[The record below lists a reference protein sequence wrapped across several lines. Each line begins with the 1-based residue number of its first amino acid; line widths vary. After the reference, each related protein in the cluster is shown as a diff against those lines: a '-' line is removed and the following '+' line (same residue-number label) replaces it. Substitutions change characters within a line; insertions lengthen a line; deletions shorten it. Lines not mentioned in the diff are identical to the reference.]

1 MAVEIF
7 KLNENNKI
15 VSTFVAPERLKA
27 NLNAGWTV
35 DIKELN
41 NEEKEIRDKAKE
53 LGISHW
59 WTKNLDKLKE
69 EIVEHDNED

>member
-1 MAVEIF
+1 MAVQVF
-7 KLNENNKI
+7 KLDKNNDVI
-15 VSTFVAPERLKA
+15 STFVAPERLRA
-27 NLNAGWTV
+27 NLDAGWTV

-59 WTKNLDKLKE
+59 WAKNLDKLKE
-69 EIVEHDNED
+69 EIAKHDNED

>member
-7 KLNENNKI
+7 KLNENNEI
-15 VSTFVAPERLKA
+15 VSTFVAPERLQT